1 MAPIQ
6 VDFTNVDPVSEP
18 GSGPLPDGEYLVMVD
33 EAKERTSQKGTPGI
47 ALTLKVIGGEYEGRP
62 LFDDLWITPAA
73 MGYVLHR
80 LQCLGVQVPAGSFGL
95 DARGLV
101 SRRAR
106 VIVRQEEGQDG
117 KVRARVKGWE
127 PAQQAAQD
135 DPLAQAHTQAG
146 PPPHTDD
153 DIPF

>member
-6 VDFTNVDPVSEP
+6 VNFTGVEPVAEP

-33 EAKERTSQKGTPGI
+33 QAQERTSQKGTPGI
-47 ALTLKVIGGEYEGRP
+47 GLQLKVIGGEFDGRL

-80 LQCLGVQVPAGSFGL
+80 LQCLGMQVPAGSFGL

-106 VIVRQEEGQDG
+106 VIVRQEEGTDG

-127 PAQQAAQD
+127 PAGQPAAD
-135 DPLAQAHTQAG
+135 DPLAKAQGG
-146 PPPHTDD
+146 PPPHTDA

>member
-6 VDFTNVDPVSEP
+6 VNFTGVDPVAEP

-47 ALTLKVIGGEYEGRP
+47 GLQLKVIGGDYEGRL
-62 LFDDLWITPAA
+62 LFDDLWITQAA

-80 LQCLGVQVPAGSFGL
+80 LQCLGMQVPAGSFGL

-127 PAQQAAQD
+127 PAGQTAAD
-135 DPLAQAHTQAG
+135 DPLAKAQAG
-146 PPPHTDD
+146 PPPHTDS